1 VNSLSRILAILR
13 KEVRQLRRDRLTFGM
28 VVGLPIIQMLLFG
41 YAINTDVRNLRTAI
55 ADQSGTHLSR
65 QFIAELGQTQV
76 VDIIEHVDT
85 PQQLENL
92 LRQGR
97 ISIGV
102 HVPHDFDRR
111 VVDTTRSAVHL
122 LVDGSDP
129 TILGVANQLRA
140 MPIAFDTMKPA
151 TSVPGLVEVRPYY
164 NPERRT
170 PVNIVPGLMGVIL
183 TMTMILFTAVAIVR
197 ERERGNLELL
207 INTPVSSAELMIGK
221 VVPYILIGLIQLALI
236 LGVGRLLFDV
246 PVRGSVF
253 DLYVAAAAFIAAN
266 LSLGLFIST
275 AARTQFQAMQ
285 MTVFILLPSIL
296 LSGFMFPFD
305 GMPRFAQRA
314 VTEHALHTPD
324 ARDHAAGGGDRGSAV
339 GDPFSLR
346 VYSDCHDRSSAE
358 IHKAP
363 RLGFLH
369 LYLRIY
375 GRRPF
380 IIGAILVQSWRQ
392 IAPISRF
399 GAEFRSSDT

>member
-1 VNSLSRILAILR
+1 MNSLSRILAILR

-65 QFIAELGQTQV
+65 QFIAELGETQV
-76 VDIIEHVDT
+76 VDVIEHVDA
-85 PQQLENL
+85 PQQLEDL

-111 VVDTTRSAVHL
+111 VVDGTRSAVHL

-129 TILGVANQLRA
+129 TILGVANQLRL
-140 MPIAFDTMKPA
+140 MPISFDTTKPA
-151 TSVPGLVEVRPYY
+151 TIAPRLLEVRPYY

-221 VVPYILIGLIQLALI
+221 VVPYILIGLLQLALI

-305 GMPRFAQRA
+305 GMPRFARWLGELLPNTHFIRLTRGIMLREA
-314 VTEHALHTPD
+314 GIDDLMPEILFLCGFTLVAMTAAALRFT
-324 ARDHAAGGGDRGSAV
+324 
-339 GDPFSLR
+339 
-346 VYSDCHDRSSAE
+346 
-358 IHKAP
+358 K
-363 RLGFLH
+363 RL
-369 LYLRIY
+369 
-375 GRRPF
+375 
-380 IIGAILVQSWRQ
+380 
-392 IAPISRF
+392 
-399 GAEFRSSDT
+399 D